1 MNSNS
6 IVQTKSFNFSIQII
20 KTYQYLVESKRE
32 FTLSK
37 QLLRS
42 GTSIGANV
50 TEVEHGQS
58 TKDFIHKL
66 SISRKEANETIYWL
80 RLLGA
85 TGYLEEDNSEKLIKN
100 CDELMKLLTS
110 IIKTTKS
117 RNNLL

>member
-50 TEVEHGQS
+50 TEAEHGQS
-58 TKDFIHKL
+58 TKDSFINYPFQEKRQMKRF
-66 SISRKEANETIYWL
+66 IGCDFWA
-80 RLLGA
+80 LLV
-85 TGYLEEDNSEKLIKN
+85 TWRKLILK
-100 CDELMKLLTS
+100 
-110 IIKTTKS
+110 
-117 RNNLL
+117 NLLKIVTN